1 MSDSETTYELMNGIS
16 CRTID
21 SEEKEL
27 DEEYAKEMQQTL
39 EDANH
44 AFDLDIARQDFWRD
58 VADASLSRRRAPST
72 LLIAQW
78 CDSTDIYEV
87 PSDVDEMYFEFGY
100 RFENLYGGDACVAA
114 GMLYHYYQRI

>member
-1 MSDSETTYELMNGIS
+1 MSDSETTYELMNGKN

-27 DEEYAKEMQQTL
+27 DEEYAKEMQRTL

-72 LLIAQW
+72 LLIDQW
-78 CDSTDIYEV
+78 CNSTEVYDV
-87 PSDVDEMYFEFGY
+87 PSDVDELYFKFGC
-100 RFENLYGGDACVAA
+100 RFENLYGGDAIIAA
-114 GMLYHYYQRI
+114 GMLYHYYQHI